1 MFRLLLSAWVFLGT
15 VLVVI
20 VIKCILGAWNGESVF
35 HDGK

>member
-20 VIKCILGAWNGESVF
+20 VIYCILGAWNSKSMI
-35 HDGK
+35 HDGR